1 MVELPSAEHVAF
13 AAVCVLAAIVVWDAY
28 WLTKQRRDVPE
39 LGPLSWRWF
48 CVVERGCARDD
59 STVGKPRFDG
69 GHDGVPWALLEAS
82 NTPVLY
88 AILWDVFLG
97 LHLISLLVPKRYA
110 ITSTHLFADGQ
121 RYRWERLRMAKR
133 QPKRRI
139 MLLRNGWG
147 PFGPLPLGGD
157 PPRWPWQKNTS
168 RPWNRPVPPR
178 RRPPRKPKRQPL
190 EPPINDLCHGVDA
203 KRR

>member
-1 MVELPSAEHVAF
+1 MVELPSAEHVAL
-13 AAVCVLAAIVVWDAY
+13 AAVSVLAVIVAWDAY

-39 LGPLSWRWF
+39 LGSSK
-48 CVVERGCARDD
+48 A
-59 STVGKPRFDG
+59 VGLLGPVKASMKWSVSG
-69 GHDGVPWALLEAS
+69 GNLGSMAAMMVLPWALLEAS
-82 NTPVLY
+82 NTPMIY

-97 LHLISLLVPKRYA
+97 LHLISLLIPKRYA

-121 RYRWERLRMAKR
+121 RYPWERLRLAKR

-157 PPRWPWQKNTS
+157 PQSLGVAREYIKAMEQ
-168 RPWNRPVPPR
+168 VR
-178 RRPPRKPKRQPL
+178 REAPSSD
-190 EPPINDLCHGVDA
+190 EA
-203 KRR
+203 E

>member
-1 MVELPSAEHVAF
+1 MVDLPSAEHVAF
-13 AAVCVLAAIVVWDAY
+13 VAVAVLAGIVAWDAY

-39 LGPLSWRWF
+39 LGPL
-48 CVVERGCARDD
+48 
-59 STVGKPRFDG
+59 PG
-69 GHDGVPWALLEAS
+69 GGFAWESEGVHEMVRQWGNLGSMAAMMVLPWALLEAS
-82 NTPVLY
+82 DTPVIY

-97 LHLISLLVPKRYA
+97 LHLISLLIPKRYA

-121 RYRWERLRMAKR
+121 RYPWERLRLAKR

-157 PPRWPWQKNTS
+157 GPSLRTAQTYIRAMEQARS
-168 RPWNRPVPPR
+168 
-178 RRPPRKPKRQPL
+178 
-190 EPPINDLCHGVDA
+190 GVHV
-203 KRR
+203 RTESE

>member
-13 AAVCVLAAIVVWDAY
+13 AAVCVLAGIVVWDAY

-39 LGPLSWRWF
+39 LGPLSN
-48 CVVERGCARDD
+48 
-59 STVGKPRFDG
+59 G
-69 GHDGVPWALLEAS
+69 GFAWASEGVHEMIRQWGNLGSMAAMMVLPWALLEAS
-82 NTPVLY
+82 NTPIIY
-88 AILWDVFLG
+88 AVLWDVFLA

-121 RYRWERLRMAKR
+121 RYPWERLRLAKR

-157 PPRWPWQKNTS
+157 PHSLGVAKEYIKAMQQARST
-168 RPWNRPVPPR
+168 
-178 RRPPRKPKRQPL
+178 KPSTT
-190 EPPINDLCHGVDA
+190 EEA
-203 KRR
+203 